1 MDSQAVKEEVANTTK
16 LELKLFVDHTSN
28 RILFAEASKYVADC
42 LLGFLGL
49 SLGYATRLV
58 GKQLP
63 SNSVASLCSSFE
75 SLSDDY
81 LTAPAKHRAALLN
94 PNTSSYS
101 VVFLQNIPNSSI
113 DKKVKIYYKCTQY
126 NYHHYLSEVVGV
138 PCPDCWCSMSTE
150 MKVLQ
155 REEEAGNGYVKEVV
169 SYMVMDDL
177 ALVPMSSSSVM
188 ELLNKFQVKD
198 VSSLDEAVVEVGME
212 EVLEILK
219 ASLQSKTVLTD
230 VFLPK
235 FKGRVSIE
243 CVE

>member
-1 MDSQAVKEEVANTTK
+1 MDPQAEKEEVANTTK
-16 LELKLFVDHTSN
+16 LELKLFVDKTSN

-49 SLGYATRLV
+49 SLGYVTRLV

-81 LTAPAKHRAALLN
+81 LTAPAEHRAALLN

-101 VVFLQNIPNSSI
+101 LVFLQNIPNSSI
-113 DKKVKIYYKCTQY
+113 GKKVKIYYKCPQY

-138 PCPDCWCSMSTE
+138 PCPGCGCSMSSE
-150 MKVLQ
+150 MEVLQ

-198 VSSLDEAVVEVGME
+198 VSSLDEAVVEVGTE

-243 CVE
+243 WVE